1 MSEQRFA
8 CTACGLCCSGLV
20 PLTTHEAVAMADRFP
35 LAMTITPV
43 KPGTRGQ
50 GVIEQIGGAVVLPPK
65 KKFQLLVTPVSF
77 IPPLMPC
84 PELMPDNLC
93 GIHDHKPIRCR
104 TMPFYAYK
112 DEDHQLD
119 MLSPRSGWLCDTGET
134 APVVYRDRRIV
145 DRTDFD
151 AERHALVDQAPAL
164 GRYMDLLLKHSPVML
179 ARIAKASQSSPMGR
193 VVVSFVSFLRYDR
206 GQDLLGFARKQ
217 APVLEEWD
225 RRTAGN
231 GKLAEY
237 NNYYREALND
247 LRRYL
252 Q

>member
-1 MSEQRFA
+1 MSEQRFT

-20 PLTTHEAVAMADRFP
+20 PLTTREAVAMAGRFP

-50 GVIEQIGGAVVLPPK
+50 TIVEQIGASVMLPPK
-65 KKFQLLVTPVSF
+65 KRYLLLVTPVSF
-77 IPPLMPC
+77 VPPAMSC
-84 PELMPDNLC
+84 PELKPDNLC
-93 GIHDHKPIRCR
+93 GIHEQKPIRCR

-119 MLSPRSGWLCDTGET
+119 MLVPRSGWGCDTKET
-134 APVVYRDRRIV
+134 APVVYRDRKIIDRV
-145 DRTDFD
+145 DFET
-151 AERHALVDQAPAL
+151 ERQALVEQTNAL
-164 GRYMDLLLKHSPVML
+164 RRYADLLLKHSPVML
-179 ARIAKASQSSPMGR
+179 ARIAKSSQSSPMGR

-206 GQDLLGFARKQ
+206 NQDLLDFARRQ
-217 APVLEEWD
+217 APVLEDWE
-225 RRTAGN
+225 RKTSGN
-231 GKLAEY
+231 PKLAEY
-237 NNYYREALND
+237 NTYYREALSD